1 MIKKVLILIAF
12 VLLPT
17 AAFAADTLDRDF
29 LLTAD
34 GTLYTVE
41 SVTADSVNLHT
52 ESQRI
57 LTLTVQE
64 GTTSTTLVV
73 PATLEGGFNVSPSLA
88 FDSQTKT
95 LFLFW
100 QTTRNGFLTSD
111 LLVCSYHNGVWG
123 VPTAIDSV
131 SWAVRDNLHIAL
143 TRRTTTTSADGSTTT
158 IPEITVHAVWW
169 QENSSDEWARYAMLT
184 TENGNV
190 SSIQI
195 KAVSDFLSKP
205 DAAVSDPTQSDVL
218 RHPVI
223 LESGAHDTVDVIYGD
238 VQSGKMHRVTIKP
251 IANGRLRIPVGV
263 RDGALPTPVANI
275 DAASRVSAIPSSGDS
290 LALYFAG
297 TDSVNYMTFKNGAWA
312 PAHSIALGPKLTFD
326 AAVEAIRRMVNA
338 E

>member
-1 MIKKVLILIAF
+1 MIKRVLILIAF
-12 VLLPT
+12 VLLP
-17 AAFAADTLDRDF
+17 AGAFAADAIDRDV
-29 LLTAD
+29 LLTTD

-41 SVTADSVNLHT
+41 SVTSDVAALQT
-52 ESQRI
+52 TSQRV
-57 LTLTVQE
+57 LTLTVQN
-64 GTTSTTLVV
+64 GTTSTSTVV

-88 FDSQTKT
+88 FDSQTNT

-143 TRRTTTTSADGSTTT
+143 TRRTTTTAADGSTTT

-184 TENGNV
+184 TESGNV

-195 KAVSDFLSKP
+195 KRVSDFLSKP
-205 DAAVSDPTQSDVL
+205 DMAVSDPIGSDVL

-223 LESGAHDTVDVIYGD
+223 LESGAHDTVDVVYGD
-238 VQSGKMHRVTIKP
+238 VHSGKMHRVTIKP

-263 RDGALPTPVANI
+263 RDGSIPTPVANL
-275 DAASRVSAIPSSGDS
+275 DAASRVSAIPSSGDG

-297 TDSVNYMTFKNGAWA
+297 TDSVNYLTFRNGAWS
-312 PAHSIALGPKLTFD
+312 PVRSIALGPKLTFD